1 MAEITFA
8 QVNERGQLILLLSDD
23 RVINVGNVV
32 GPVGATG
39 NQGSPGVPGPKGKD
53 GAEIFL
59 SGGPPDPAQGKP
71 GDIAI
76 DTVAWKLYQK
86 SGMGW
91 GVGND
96 MMPGA
101 NNLDA
106 AVRRFNGGGGGGSP
120 RFFGMGAPS
129 YAGGGAAP
137 SGAGLDQIIGYGNA
151 LPTINSPLL
160 VALDQEGDAM
170 LVDVWGRSA
179 TGTSFVEVAAAK
191 GPGTD
196 SGHSTVFDVQMGPN
210 PPTLSFSTAV
220 VPGTN
225 PGDPP
230 QLQVF
235 LQSNQPLLEV
245 RGRLVRL

>member
-39 NQGSPGVPGPKGKD
+39 VQGVPGPKGTPGKD

-59 SGGPPDPAQGKP
+59 TAGPPDPAQGKP

-76 DTVAWKLYQK
+76 DTRAWMLYQK
-86 SGMGW
+86 SGMCW
-91 GVGND
+91 GMGND

-106 AVRRFNGGGGGGSP
+106 ATRRFNGGGSGGG

-129 YAGGGAAP
+129 AGIATSTGSGNLSPIVNNDQPVAASTLQTVATDADGDAMVVDLWARGPQGTIFVEIGVARGRGTDTGYSVIYEINIGLQPPVLTFTPSVDAGGGLSLAV
-137 SGAGLDQIIGYGNA
+137 SSDVTLDA
-151 LPTINSPLL
+151 L
-160 VALDQEGDAM
+160 
-170 LVDVWGRSA
+170 
-179 TGTSFVEVAAAK
+179 
-191 GPGTD
+191 
-196 SGHSTVFDVQMGPN
+196 
-210 PPTLSFSTAV
+210 
-220 VPGTN
+220 
-225 PGDPP
+225 
-230 QLQVF
+230 
-235 LQSNQPLLEV
+235 
-245 RGRLVRL
+245 RGRVLKL

>member
-39 NQGSPGVPGPKGKD
+39 SQGSPGVPGPKGKD

-59 SGGPPDPAQGKP
+59 SAGPPDPAQGKP

-86 SGMGW
+86 SGIGW
-91 GVGND
+91 GMGNE

-106 AVRRFNGGGGGGSP
+106 QVRRFNGGGGGGSP

-129 YAGGGAAP
+129 SGGGAIAATTG
-137 SGAGLDQIIGYGNA
+137 SGLDQIRGYGNPVNA
-151 LPTINSPLL
+151 SSSTLIAVDS
-160 VALDQEGDAM
+160 DGDAM
-170 LVDVWGRSA
+170 LVDVWGRAA
-179 TGTSFVEVAAAK
+179 TGTAFVEVAAAK
-191 GPGTD
+191 GPGSD
-196 SGHSTVFDVQMGPN
+196 SGHSTVFDVKMGAQ
-210 PPTLSFSTAV
+210 PPVLSFSTAV
-220 VPGTN
+220 VAGE
-225 PGDPP
+225 
-230 QLQVF
+230 LQVF
-235 LQSNQPLLEV
+235 LTSNLPLLEL
-245 RGRLVRL
+245 RGRVVKL

>member
-39 NQGSPGVPGPKGKD
+39 VQGVPGPKGTPGKD

-59 SGGPPDPAQGKP
+59 TAGPPDPAQGKP

-76 DTVAWKLYQK
+76 DTRARKLYQK

-91 GVGND
+91 GMGND

-106 AVRRFNGGGGGGSP
+106 ATRRFNGGGSGGG

-129 YAGGGAAP
+129 AGIATSTGSGNLSPINNNDQPVAASTLQTVATDADGDAMVVDLWARGPQGTIFVEIGVARGRGTDTGYSVIYEINIGLQPPVLTFTPSVDAGGGLSLAV
-137 SGAGLDQIIGYGNA
+137 SSD
-151 LPTINSPLL
+151 
-160 VALDQEGDAM
+160 VALDA
-170 LVDVWGRSA
+170 L
-179 TGTSFVEVAAAK
+179 
-191 GPGTD
+191 
-196 SGHSTVFDVQMGPN
+196 
-210 PPTLSFSTAV
+210 
-220 VPGTN
+220 
-225 PGDPP
+225 
-230 QLQVF
+230 
-235 LQSNQPLLEV
+235 
-245 RGRLVRL
+245 RGRVLKL

>member
-39 NQGSPGVPGPKGKD
+39 VQGVPGPKGTPGKD

-59 SGGPPDPAQGKP
+59 TAGPPDPAQGKP

-76 DTVAWKLYQK
+76 DTRAWKLYQK
-86 SGMGW
+86 SSMGW
-91 GVGND
+91 GMGND

-106 AVRRFNGGGGGGSP
+106 ATRRFNGGGSGGG

-129 YAGGGAAP
+129 AGIGGSSGSA
-137 SGAGLDQIIGYGNA
+137 GAGLDPINGHNKPLAANVNGIIA
-151 LPTINSPLL
+151 SDPK
-160 VALDQEGDAM
+160 GDAM
-170 LVDVWGRSA
+170 HVIVKADAA
-179 TGTSFVEVAAAK
+179 TGSWYGEVVVTHF
-191 GPGTD
+191 GPKADYTVAWEVNIGT
-196 SGHSTVFDVQMGPN
+196 
-210 PPTLSFSTAV
+210 PPKITFTPAWNVDHLDLGLSSSVAL
-220 VPGTN
+220 TN
-225 PGDPP
+225 
-230 QLQVF
+230 L
-235 LQSNQPLLEV
+235 
-245 RGRLVRL
+245 RGKVIYV

>member
-8 QVNERGQLILLLSDD
+8 QVNEKGQLVLLLSDD
-23 RVINVGNVV
+23 RVLNVGNVV
-32 GPVGATG
+32 GPAGATG

-59 SGGPPDPAQGKP
+59 SAGPPDPAQGKP

-106 AVRRFNGGGGGGSP
+106 AVRRFNGGGGGGGSP
-120 RFFGMGAPS
+120 RFFGMGGVGS
-129 YAGGGAAP
+129 GIAAATP
-137 SGAGLDQIIGYGNA
+137 SGAGLEQIRGYGNPINA
-151 LPTINSPLL
+151 SSPTLI
-160 VALDQEGDAM
+160 AIDIDGDAM
-170 LVDVWGRSA
+170 LIEVWGRSA
-179 TGTSFVEVAAAK
+179 QGTSFVEVAAAK
-191 GPGTD
+191 GAGTD
-196 SGHSTVFDVQMGPN
+196 SGHSIVFDIKMGAV
-210 PPTLSFSTAV
+210 PPVLSFSTAV
-220 VPGTN
+220 VPGTS
-225 PGDPP
+225 PADPSV
-230 QLQVF
+230 LQVF
-235 LQSNQPLLEV
+235 ITSDQPLLELK
-245 RGRLVRL
+245 GRVLKL

>member
-39 NQGSPGVPGPKGKD
+39 VQGVPGPKGTPGKD

-59 SGGPPDPAQGKP
+59 TAGPPEPAQGKP

-76 DTVAWKLYQK
+76 DTRAWKLYQK

-91 GVGND
+91 GMGND

-106 AVRRFNGGGGGGSP
+106 ATRRFNSGGSGGG

-129 YAGGGAAP
+129 AGIAGPP
-137 SGAGLDQIIGYGNA
+137 SAGAGLDPI
-151 LPTINSPLL
+151 
-160 VALDQEGDAM
+160 
-170 LVDVWGRSA
+170 
-179 TGTSFVEVAAAK
+179 TG
-191 GPGTD
+191 
-196 SGHSTVFDVQMGPN
+196 H
-210 PPTLSFSTAV
+210 
-220 VPGTN
+220 
-225 PGDPP
+225 
-230 QLQVF
+230 
-235 LQSNQPLLEV
+235 NQPLLASTPLIIASDPKGDVMHVLVFAQAAAGSWYGEVVATRDANSDTAEVIAWETPLGATPPNLDFQATINASNVLELTMTSNIALTNV
-245 RGRLVRL
+245 RGKVIYV

>member
-39 NQGSPGVPGPKGKD
+39 VQGVPGPKGTPGKD

-59 SGGPPDPAQGKP
+59 TAGPPDPAQGKP

-76 DTVAWKLYQK
+76 DTRAWKLYQK

-91 GVGND
+91 GMGND

-106 AVRRFNGGGGGGSP
+106 ATRRFNSGGGSGGG

-129 YAGGGAAP
+129 
-137 SGAGLDQIIGYGNA
+137 AGLAGTPASTGDGLDPIYGHNKPLPPAITA
-151 LPTINSPLL
+151 LIASDPK
-160 VALDQEGDAM
+160 GDAM
-170 LVDVWGRSA
+170 HVIVKADST
-179 TGTSFVEVAAAK
+179 TGSWYGEIIVTHFGGVSDHAVAWEVPIAGA
-191 GPGTD
+191 
-196 SGHSTVFDVQMGPN
+196 
-210 PPTLSFSTAV
+210 PTLTFSTRYNVDHLELSVNSDQAL
-220 VPGTN
+220 TN
-225 PGDPP
+225 I
-230 QLQVF
+230 
-235 LQSNQPLLEV
+235 
-245 RGRLVRL
+245 RGKIIYV

>member
-23 RVINVGNVV
+23 RVINVGSVV

-39 NQGSPGVPGPKGKD
+39 NQGAPGVPGPKGKD

-59 SGGPPDPAQGKP
+59 SAGPPDPAKGKP

-91 GVGND
+91 GMGND

-120 RFFGMGAPS
+120 RFYGMGASGTGVAVAAPA
-129 YAGGGAAP
+129 AGGG
-137 SGAGLDQIIGYGNA
+137 LEQIRGYGNPVNA
-151 LPTINSPLL
+151 SSSTLI
-160 VALDQEGDAM
+160 ALDTDGDAM
-170 LVDVWGRSA
+170 IVDVWGRAA
-179 TGTSFVEVAAAK
+179 TGTSFVQVAAAK
-191 GPGTD
+191 GPGSD
-196 SGHSTVFDVQMGPN
+196 SAHSTVFDTRLGAQ
-210 PPTLSFSTAV
+210 PPVLSFSTAV
-220 VPGTN
+220 SATGE
-225 PGDPP
+225 
-230 QLQVF
+230 LQVF
-235 LQSNQPLLEV
+235 LSSNLPLLEL
-245 RGRLVRL
+245 RGRVSKL

>member
-39 NQGSPGVPGPKGKD
+39 VQGVPGPKGTPGKD

-59 SGGPPDPAQGKP
+59 TAGPPDPAQGKP

-76 DTVAWKLYQK
+76 DTRAWKLYQK

-91 GVGND
+91 GMGND

-106 AVRRFNGGGGGGSP
+106 ATRRFNSGGSGGG

-129 YAGGGAAP
+129 AGIAGPP
-137 SGAGLDQIIGYGNA
+137 STGAGLDPI
-151 LPTINSPLL
+151 
-160 VALDQEGDAM
+160 
-170 LVDVWGRSA
+170 
-179 TGTSFVEVAAAK
+179 TG
-191 GPGTD
+191 
-196 SGHSTVFDVQMGPN
+196 H
-210 PPTLSFSTAV
+210 
-220 VPGTN
+220 
-225 PGDPP
+225 
-230 QLQVF
+230 
-235 LQSNQPLLEV
+235 NQPLLASTPLIIASDPKGDVMHVLVFAQAATGSWYGEVIATRDANSDTAEVIAWETPLGATPPSLDFQATINASNVLELTMTSNIALTNV
-245 RGRLVRL
+245 RGKVIYV

>member
-39 NQGSPGVPGPKGKD
+39 SQGSPGVPGPKGKD

-59 SGGPPDPAQGKP
+59 SAGPPDPAQGKP

-91 GVGND
+91 GMGND

-106 AVRRFNGGGGGGSP
+106 AVRRFNGGGGSGGG

-129 YAGGGAAP
+129 
-137 SGAGLDQIIGYGNA
+137 AGLPGGSSNSGLEMINHYGD
-151 LPTINSPLL
+151 TLL
-160 VALDQEGDAM
+160 ANDSTLIATDIDGDA
-170 LVDVWGRSA
+170 LLIEVWGRSA
-179 TGTSFVEVAAAK
+179 QGTSFVEVAAAK
-191 GPGTD
+191 GIGTD
-196 SGHSTVFDVQMGPN
+196 SGHSVVFDIKMGAV
-210 PPTLSFSTAV
+210 PPVLSFSTAV

-225 PGDPP
+225 ITDPLV
-230 QLQVF
+230 LQVF
-235 LQSNQPLLEV
+235 ITSDQPLLELK
-245 RGRLVRL
+245 GRVLKL